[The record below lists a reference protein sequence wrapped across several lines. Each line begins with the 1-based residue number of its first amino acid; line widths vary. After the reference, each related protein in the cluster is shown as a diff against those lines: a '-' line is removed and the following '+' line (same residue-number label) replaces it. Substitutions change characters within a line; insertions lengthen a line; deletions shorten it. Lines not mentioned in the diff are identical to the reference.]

1 MKFRLWIII
10 FGMLSQST
18 SQAQWLGSGDP
29 GASAAPGP
37 YACVPAHR
45 DGRNPYTLAHLSGIQ
60 TTFIPGTS
68 YQRMEDCTQSMDA
81 VRNTPL
87 SPLLC
92 TSRDR
97 DGRGPW
103 ILGMIQNGRHIRF
116 DRAVSTSLGAC
127 IKMSQD
133 LILSEDAKS
142 GVYCSS
148 KNGSGLPPFAI
159 MEVDLE
165 SGQVQIG
172 NSFFSELSKCNRN
185 LGISQ

>member
-1 MKFRLWIII
+1 MKHRLWIII
-10 FGMLSQST
+10 FGMLSQT
-18 SQAQWLGSGDP
+18 PSQAQWLGSEDP
-29 GASAAPGP
+29 GASATPGP

-45 DGRNPYTLAHLSGIQ
+45 DGRNPYTLALLSGIQ

-68 YQRMEDCTQSMDA
+68 YQRMEDCTQAMDS
-81 VRNTPL
+81 VRNTP
-87 SPLLC
+87 SNPLLC

-103 ILGMIQNGRHIRF
+103 ILGMIQNGRHVRF

-133 LILSEDAKS
+133 LILSEDAKT

-148 KNGSGLPPFAI
+148 KNGSGLGPYSI
-159 MEVDLE
+159 MGVDLE
-165 SGQVQIG
+165 TGQVQIG
-172 NSFFSELSKCNRN
+172 GSYFSELSKCNRN
-185 LGISQ
+185 LGIIQ